1 MRPPHRILNRN
12 QVHRLA
18 AEHLQAHLKFKDYKR
33 KTSAQV
39 LWSLLLAA
47 AARITSLSDACQRLR
62 DAPSDETVRKALLA
76 TLPDYAVLQRQL
88 NAALAG
94 HLPRTLRT
102 HLQRLAID
110 LTLIPY
116 HGQPFRDLNEID
128 RGQAKDGTSHFH
140 AYATAYIIRKGQRY
154 TVALTGVTK
163 GEALKDVVQRLLR
176 QAASVGVRTRLL
188 LLDRGFYSVAVVR
201 YLQAARVPFLM
212 PVVCHGRS
220 PKHPNGPSG
229 SYVFRTGKKSG
240 WSAHTLSDTKKRTAT
255 VSIGVKCRNYRGQ
268 WKRHGRQV
276 LIYAYGAISR
286 RPRTRCSRPTGCGSG
301 SRRAIGSC
309 TRGGSG
315 RPVAVRRCGC
325 CTWGSRWCSGT
336 SGCGCITRSW
346 PCHVEEGGSSS
357 WSGCG
362 GRHCCCGC
370 SMWRRRRSGS
380 TTRPSPRGLCRMSLR
395 WSLTGQ

>member
-1 MRPPHRILNRN
+1 
-12 QVHRLA
+12 
-18 AEHLQAHLKFKDYKR
+18 
-33 KTSAQV
+33 
-39 LWSLLLAA
+39 LLAA

-94 HLPRTLRT
+94 HLPRALRK

-116 HGQPFRDLNEID
+116 HGQPFRDLNEIY

-229 SYVFRTGKKSG
+229 SYVFRTWKKSG

-276 LIYAYGAISR
+276 LIYAYGGYQPPSPDAVFATYRLRFGIETSYRQLHEGRIRTTSR
-286 RPRTRCSRPTGCGSG
+286 RPAVRLLYVGIALVLRNLWVWLHYTLLAMPR
-301 SRRAIGSC
+301 
-309 TRGGSG
+309 RGG
-315 RPVAVRRCGC
+315 RVILLER
-325 CTWGSRWCSGT
+325 
-336 SGCGCITRSW
+336 
-346 PCHVEEGGSSS
+346 
-357 WSGCG
+357 
-362 GRHCCCGC
+362 
-370 SMWRRRRSGS
+370 
-380 TTRPSPRGLCRMSLR
+380 LR
-395 WSLTGQ
+395 WETLLLWLLHVAEEAFGIADTTFTERAVPYELAM

>member
-1 MRPPHRILNRN
+1 MRPPHRILDRN

-47 AARITSLSDACQRLR
+47 AARITSLSDACQRLH

-76 TLPDYAVLQRQL
+76 TLPDYGALQRQL

-94 HLPRTLRT
+94 HLPRALRQ

-116 HGQPFRDLNEID
+116 HGQPFRDLDEIY

-163 GEALKDVVQRLLR
+163 GETLKDVVHRLLR

-229 SYVFRTGKKSG
+229 SYVFRTWKTSG

-276 LIYAYGAISR
+276 LIYAYGGYQPPSPDAMFATYRLRFGIETSYRQLHEGRIRTTSR
-286 RPRTRCSRPTGCGSG
+286 RPAVRLLYVGIALVLRNLWVWLHYTLLAMPR
-301 SRRAIGSC
+301 
-309 TRGGSG
+309 RGG
-315 RPVAVRRCGC
+315 RVILLER
-325 CTWGSRWCSGT
+325 
-336 SGCGCITRSW
+336 
-346 PCHVEEGGSSS
+346 
-357 WSGCG
+357 
-362 GRHCCCGC
+362 
-370 SMWRRRRSGS
+370 
-380 TTRPSPRGLCRMSLR
+380 LR
-395 WSLTGQ
+395 WETLLLWLLHVAEEAFGIADTTFTERAVPYELAM